1 MIDVLGAD
9 HGGYVKRMQA
19 AVKAI
24 TRGEGSLDVKLC
36 QLVKAVPGR
45 RARAH
50 VEALRRLRHP
60 A

>member
-24 TRGEGSLDVKLC
+24 TGGEGSLDVKLC
-36 QLVKAVPGR
+36 QLVR
-45 RARAH
+45 LMRAGDR
-50 VEALRRLRHP
+50 
-60 A
+60 